1 MPRIKTK
8 PHEDEA
14 ADIPTWREPQ
24 RARGRSRV
32 NSILDT
38 ALAIFTEQGFGAAT
52 MSEISDRSKTSIGS
66 LYRFFPTKE
75 SIADALVYRH
85 SVRVEEHWKSIALR
99 ARDLSATGLADA
111 FVDSALEARR
121 DPNLAFVL
129 ADARGDPAARQR
141 RNRLAVHA
149 LIVEC
154 LTAATGGDTRPEYVV
169 MAPIL
174 LRLLEIVMAA
184 ADEKQ
189 TDDGQAVSEARAVV
203 RLYLSHRLQSTG

>member
-1 MPRIKTK
+1 MQRIKTK

-85 SVRVEEHWKSIALR
+85 SVRVEEHWKRIALR

-154 LTAATGGDTRPEYVV
+154 LTAATGGEPRPEYIV

-203 RLYLSHRLQSTG
+203 RLYLAHRLQSTG